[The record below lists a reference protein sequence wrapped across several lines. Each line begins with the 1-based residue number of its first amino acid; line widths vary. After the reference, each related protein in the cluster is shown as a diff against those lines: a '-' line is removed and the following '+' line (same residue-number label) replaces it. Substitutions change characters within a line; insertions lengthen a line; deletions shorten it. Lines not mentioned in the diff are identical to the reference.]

1 VRISFAGGGSDYKEH
16 YLKYGGAVLNATID
30 KYTYLSVR
38 YLPPFFDFK
47 HRIVYSRIED
57 VNDIN
62 EIQHPSV
69 RECLKFM
76 QVDRGIE
83 INHAGDLPARSGI
96 GSSSTFTVGL
106 LNAIHTLQGKPISKF
121 NLGMEAIHVEQDLIK
136 ENVGSQDQLAAA
148 CGGINLI
155 EFDTRQPQMTRLNI
169 SRQRIKKLEE
179 RLILVFTGFQHNAS
193 EIAKTYNFKER
204 TKELETMKG
213 MARIAY
219 ALLLDN
225 KLTEFGELLD
235 EAWKYKKTLSD
246 KITTPYTD
254 YVYGLAKTAG
264 AIGGKTCGAGG
275 GGFMLLYAEP
285 DKREDVLK
293 ALKGMTVVPFKF
305 EESGSKVI
313 VNNGAIG

>member
-1 VRISFAGGGSDYKEH
+1 
-16 YLKYGGAVLNATID
+16 VLNATID
-30 KYTYLSVR
+30 KFTYLSVR
-38 YLPPFFDFK
+38 YLPPFFSFK

-76 QVDRGIE
+76 GVDKGIE

-96 GSSSTFTVGL
+96 GSSSSFTVGL

-136 ENVGSQDQLAAA
+136 EFVGDQDQLAVA
-148 CGGINLI
+148 CGGINFI
-155 EFDTRQPQMTRLNI
+155 EFGEKQPRMTRVVMPKTKL
-169 SRQRIKKLEE
+169 KKLEE

-193 EIAKTYNFKER
+193 EIAKTYDFKGR
-204 TKELETMKG
+204 TKELEKMKG

-225 KLTEFGELLD
+225 KLSEFGELLD
-235 EAWKYKKTLSD
+235 EAWQYKKTLSD
-246 KITTPYTD
+246 KISTPYTD

-264 AIGGKTCGAGG
+264 AIGGKVAGAGG
-275 GGFMLLYAEP
+275 GGFMLLYADPE
-285 DKREDVLK
+285 KREGVLS

-305 EESGSKVI
+305 ESEGSKII
-313 VNNGAIG
+313 VNNGDVNA